1 MTKEI
6 RVYYECLEQAA
17 HFIKPILEQTD
28 AFKKNLF
35 EIKLIKLKGNFR
47 FYSRL
52 VAPIIYLKNPDILIT
67 VIENETEYPLFQLE
81 ISTAV
86 FTEDH
91 ELQRFDGI
99 VASIENNCIYGKLS
113 PLHKLS
119 SRPHG
124 GNTKF
129 NYLIP
134 YKAIYEKF
142 RKLSFHFEWPC
153 DETGDVIVDSD
164 YLSCPAAVKPLE
176 LFLQKLAEFVV
187 VREINF
193 PKWQTDFENELA
205 KEKFFCQW
213 MEELNTIDLP
223 DLKIMNT
230 SRMEWKNK
238 EKKLYL
244 KVNRCG
250 HAMDPE
256 RGMLVYYGTV
266 CDETVSVM
274 LFDKNNDSWYKS
286 TPKEKEIKKYLKQ
299 NGLKTARDYLHCFIF
314 ASGLYS
320 NAAFVELSKK
330 YEKSKANSLTIDLTK
345 FLSENFLS
353 LNKSLRTLFKFS
365 KQFQII
371 DTNKQI
377 RLKFVWK
384 KFNTKNDFQE
394 FPVITPIHIRTSFD
408 EDDVTYIS
416 VHNVLKQ
423 NGYII
428 IAVSYPGAQGDRVV
442 LAKVGTGRRQQRR
455 YIDIISYLPESHSA
469 LQENKGEFTPA
480 SIQEEINE
488 LSKYKSEELYKKSIE
503 NFVKRFDTNT
513 PPVFKIGVGF
523 WANSRFSIE
532 RIQQLEIDQLDYF
545 IFIKSDKTRWKVF
558 STGNTKLF
566 SKTEGI
572 VSLPRSYEVVDIE
585 T

>member
-35 EIKLIKLKGNFR
+35 GIKLIKLKGNFR
-47 FYSRL
+47 SYSKL

-67 VIENETEYPLFQLE
+67 VIENATEYPLFQLE

-119 SRPHG
+119 PSPHG

-142 RKLSFHFEWPC
+142 GKLSFHFEWPC
-153 DETGDVIVDSD
+153 DEKGNAIVNPD
-164 YLSCPAAVKPLE
+164 YLSCPAEIKPLE
-176 LFLQKLAEFVV
+176 LFLQRLAKFVV
-187 VREINF
+187 AGEINF
-193 PKWQTDFENELA
+193 SKWQTDFECELA
-205 KEKFFCQW
+205 KEKFFRQW
-213 MEELNTIDLP
+213 IEELNAIDLP
-223 DLKIMNT
+223 DLKVLDT

-238 EKKLYL
+238 EKELHL

-266 CDETVSVM
+266 YDKTVSVM
-274 LFDKNNDSWYKS
+274 LFDKNNDTWYKS
-286 TPKEKEIKKYLKQ
+286 TPKEEEIKKYLKRK
-299 NGLKTARDYLHCFIF
+299 GLKTASDYLHCFIF
-314 ASGLYS
+314 ASGLY
-320 NAAFVELSKK
+320 NNTAFVDFTKK
-330 YEKSKANSLTIDLTK
+330 YEKSKADSLTIDLTK

-353 LNKSLRTLFKFS
+353 LNKSLRTIFRFS

-377 RLKFVWK
+377 RLKFVWE

-394 FPVITPIHIRTSFD
+394 FPDITPIHSCTSFD
-408 EDDVTYIS
+408 EDEVTYIS

-423 NGYII
+423 NGYKI

-480 SIQEEINE
+480 PIQEEIDE

-503 NFVKRFDTNT
+503 NFVKRFDINA
-513 PPVFKIGVGF
+513 PLVFKIGVGF
-523 WANSRFSIE
+523 WANNRFSVE

-545 IFIKSDKTRWKVF
+545 IFIKSDQTSWKVF
-558 STGNTKLF
+558 STGSMQLF
-566 SKTEGI
+566 SKTEGM
-572 VSLPRSYEVVDIE
+572 VSLPSRYEVMDVE
-585 T
+585 A